1 MKRGKKVVG
10 IVFQYYT
17 KALFKRLSQE
27 FNSENEPVFVLNQR
41 MNHITIPRNIQCFF
55 ILYK

>member
-1 MKRGKKVVG
+1 MKCGKKVVG

-27 FNSENEPVFVLNQR
+27 FNSENEPVFVLIQR
-41 MNHITIPRNIQCFF
+41 MNRITIPRNIQCFF

>member
-1 MKRGKKVVG
+1 MKCGKKVVG

-27 FNSENEPVFVLNQR
+27 FNSENEPVCVCVNSE
-41 MNHITIPRNIQCFF
+41 NEPYH
-55 ILYK
+55 YS